1 MILVIGTGR
10 SGTTTVAKLLHEHGI
25 SMGNSFATSSQH
37 DCGYNFE
44 DLECKKLNIRFVR
57 NKIGYDEYIKE
68 LCKYGRKRQKE
79 TNGNWGVKHPMIC
92 RVLGIY
98 LQVFDPVIIHCVRN
112 KEAVVKSCM
121 RCYDFSLDQALLLY
135 NNRIV
140 MLDSLLGRIE
150 HLAIDFTERLS
161 EEYIWEQIEGYFRG
175 GLLTDKD
182 CFVTSENSQRA

>member
-10 SGTTTVAKLLHEHGI
+10 SGTTAVAKLLHQHGI

-37 DCGYNFE
+37 DCGCNFE
-44 DLECKKLNIRFVR
+44 DLECKEINLRFIR
-57 NKIGYDEYIKE
+57 NKISYDEYIKE
-68 LCKYGRKRQKE
+68 LCKYGQKRQEE
-79 TNGNWGVKHPMIC
+79 TNGNWGVKHPMIT
-92 RVLGIY
+92 RLLGIY

-135 NNRIV
+135 NNRMVI
-140 MLDSLLGRIE
+140 LDSLLGRIE
-150 HLAIDFTERLS
+150 HLEIDFTERLS
-161 EEYIWEQIEGYFRG
+161 DDFIWEQIEGYFRG

-182 CFVTSENSQRA
+182 CSVISGNSQRA

>member
-1 MILVIGTGR
+1 MNCSKCKSENTHKNGKAVK
-10 SGTTTVAKLLHEHGI
+10 SGKQKYRC
-25 SMGNSFATSSQH
+25 N

-79 TNGNWGVKHPMIC
+79 TNSNWGVKHPMIC

-150 HLAIDFTERLS
+150 HLEIDFTERLS
-161 EEYIWEQIEGYFRG
+161 EESIWEQIEGYFRG